1 MAKLAGLLI
10 CLQGIPILLVGAS
23 VLRSLPPDCQV
34 FLFRGVPPKGL
45 QDPTLRYVCQQYHGK
60 PRFLTLFDPIDHI
73 PIYSAYIFQKSDGLK
88 TMDAPW
94 MFEPQLSSI
103 LETAEMQP
111 FVQGYHHQLLHRTQ
125 AVLEDYANAVD
136 FERGQLNPDEHHNS
150 PDDKAATYSLTN
162 VVPEA
167 SGFRT
172 GPWQEYEDNIR
183 RRLNN
188 YCSGVSYVVT
198 GITVSGRMIWQDGKP
213 RLAVPTLLWSAYCC
227 PGYDHNA
234 PSDVHYMLPAY
245 AAYIENM
252 KSIHGVKE
260 LSVRELQDFLK
271 DVTFVD
277 KSFQIFVDDCDSPA

>member
-1 MAKLAGLLI
+1 MYIHTEDLIKIKSTPEEKL
-10 CLQGIPILLVGAS
+10 P
-23 VLRSLPPDCQV
+23 VLKGMKELESCYFHNFNCQV

-167 SGFRT
+167 SGQHSVWSHDMAR
-172 GPWQEYEDNIR
+172 WQASPGSANT
-183 RRLNN
+183 LV
-188 YCSGVSYVVT
+188 VSLLL
-198 GITVSGRMIWQDGKP
+198 P
-213 RLAVPTLLWSAYCC
+213 RLRSQRAV
-227 PGYDHNA
+227 
-234 PSDVHYMLPAY
+234 
-245 AAYIENM
+245 
-252 KSIHGVKE
+252 
-260 LSVRELQDFLK
+260 
-271 DVTFVD
+271 
-277 KSFQIFVDDCDSPA
+277 